1 MDTGQTSLWSRC
13 LDRFL
18 STDPKQRL
26 RITRSLMSTL
36 VFVICVGL
44 IIYCSFIGLVDPAH
58 GAALASVIAVSC
70 TGFYIAMRT
79 GWNLRFS
86 DPSLT
91 LPQIVAALTWICGA
105 YAITNEGHGGTLILF
120 ALVLVFGIFNMNAR
134 RARYSTWYAV
144 VAMGATMVYKAW
156 SDPVHYPWK
165 IEWMYFVF
173 VATVMPMISQLAAQL
188 NRMRTNLK
196 ERKQELEV
204 ALERIQELATRDE
217 LTGLFNRR
225 QIMQVLGEHAARSD
239 RGVVK
244 FWVAVVDLD
253 FFKHVNDTWGHGV
266 GDEVLRN
273 FSQLASGVLR
283 ETDVIGRWGGE
294 EFLIIMLAVPPMEPT
309 IGLERLRAKLVDYQI
324 SETVPHLRVTFS
336 AGMASYTE
344 KTAVKDAIE
353 RADKALYQAKA
364 QGRNQTVMCPDETR

>member
-1 MDTGQTSLWSRC
+1 MSSLVMDSGESSMWSRW
-13 LDRFL
+13 LDL
-18 STDPKQRL
+18 VLTTDPKQRL

-44 IIYCSFIGLVDPAH
+44 IIYCSIIGLMDPAH
-58 GAALASVIAVSC
+58 GTVLASLIALSS

-91 LPQIVAALTWICGA
+91 LPQILAALTWICGA
-105 YAITNEGHGGTLILF
+105 YGITNEGHGGTLILF

-134 RARYSTWYAV
+134 RARYSTWFAV
-144 VAMGATMVYKAW
+144 VAMGATMAYKAW

-173 VATVMPMISQLAAQL
+173 VATVMPMISQLASQL
-188 NRMRTNLK
+188 NRMRHNLK
-196 ERKQELEV
+196 ERKRELEL

-225 QIMQVLGEHAARSD
+225 QIMQMLGEHAARSD

-253 FFKHVNDTWGHGV
+253 FSSMSTTPGGMVWATRCCATSANWH
-266 GDEVLRN
+266 
-273 FSQLASGVLR
+273 LACCVR
-283 ETDVIGRWGGE
+283 RT
-294 EFLIIMLAVPPMEPT
+294 
-309 IGLERLRAKLVDYQI
+309 
-324 SETVPHLRVTFS
+324 
-336 AGMASYTE
+336 
-344 KTAVKDAIE
+344 
-353 RADKALYQAKA
+353 
-364 QGRNQTVMCPDETR
+364 